1 MEDSAKLQGSFITG
15 FGPIVR
21 EFSKFPGRDQ

>member
-1 MEDSAKLQGSFITG
+1 MQDSAKLKVLFITG
-15 FGPIVR
+15 FGTIVR

>member
-1 MEDSAKLQGSFITG
+1 MQDSAELKVLFTG